1 MRKYVAKESITICDF
16 THTDWGSTNFVP
28 YPIASIKSNVLH
40 FSKYKNKLEI
50 DIFKDPKKFIK
61 AFLPKNPKLVGF
73 SNYIWNAELSYEIAK
88 EIKLRSPETLVI
100 FGGPNFPLDDKSR
113 EEWLRNHPSV
123 DLYIIGE
130 AEQPFTDIVDLWY
143 ETRSIEKVKD
153 SGVMGCY
160 SIKDNLFC
168 KTGDFSPRVTKLDDI
183 PSPYLEGY
191 LDEFL
196 NDPKLTPLLESNRGC
211 PFTCTFCVD
220 GIKDRSKVY
229 SKEVSRFE
237 KELEYIATHFKG
249 KVLNLADLNFGMYN
263 RDIEISKAIA
273 RVKEKFNYPYYIQ
286 VCTGKNNKARVLEC
300 VDILKGS
307 MGLSASVQSLDKD
320 VLLKIKRNNIS
331 EDQLLE
337 MTKAGSKISDNTYSE
352 VILALPGDSKEKHM
366 KTVLKLADAGMD
378 TICMY
383 QCMILVGSELG
394 SNDSVQKWKM
404 DTKFRVLPG
413 QYGAYD
419 FDGKEI
425 LCAEIEEICITTES
439 LTLDDYYECRSF
451 ALTEALFYQDRIL
464 MGLYRFLKNFEIK
477 PSELLTILHNNRH
490 KFSEKLTSLY
500 SSFDYDTKTE
510 LWDSKE
516 KLKKFIKSDR
526 TVIDRYYKGE
536 LGVNV
541 LFKHRAIAALN
552 LMDEIHDEAF
562 KIAEVLMKT
571 KVPDAFSEYYDYLL
585 ELKEFSKLRKKNVFD
600 YIQRYEF
607 EFNYDFKKVM
617 EEEFEW
623 LPEKLD
629 KPIKV
634 VFFTNNDKKAVIK
647 KQIVERGSDING
659 IGKILSRIPGHVL
672 LRDVE
677 FDDIK
682 HKKTYKEKSVKEI
695 QILEKDVGINQSP
708 GEFI

>member
-1 MRKYVAKESITICDF
+1 
-16 THTDWGSTNFVP
+16 
-28 YPIASIKSNVLH
+28 
-40 FSKYKNKLEI
+40 
-50 DIFKDPKKFIK
+50 
-61 AFLPKNPKLVGF
+61 
-73 SNYIWNAELSYEIAK
+73 
-88 EIKLRSPETLVI
+88 
-100 FGGPNFPLDDKSR
+100 
-113 EEWLRNHPSV
+113 
-123 DLYIIGE
+123 
-130 AEQPFTDIVDLWY
+130 
-143 ETRSIEKVKD
+143 
-153 SGVMGCY
+153 
-160 SIKDNLFC
+160 
-168 KTGDFSPRVTKLDDI
+168 
-183 PSPYLEGY
+183 
-191 LDEFL
+191 
-196 NDPKLTPLLESNRGC
+196 
-211 PFTCTFCVD
+211 
-220 GIKDRSKVY
+220 
-229 SKEVSRFE
+229 
-237 KELEYIATHFKG
+237 
-249 KVLNLADLNFGMYN
+249 
-263 RDIEISKAIA
+263 
-273 RVKEKFNYPYYIQ
+273 
-286 VCTGKNNKARVLEC
+286 
-300 VDILKGS
+300 
-307 MGLSASVQSLDKD
+307 
-320 VLLKIKRNNIS
+320 
-331 EDQLLE
+331 
-337 MTKAGSKISDNTYSE
+337 
-352 VILALPGDSKEKHM
+352 
-366 KTVLKLADAGMD
+366 
-378 TICMY
+378 
-383 QCMILVGSELG
+383 
-394 SNDSVQKWKM
+394 
-404 DTKFRVLPG
+404 
-413 QYGAYD
+413 
-419 FDGKEI
+419 
-425 LCAEIEEICITTES
+425 
-439 LTLDDYYECRSF
+439 LDDYYECRSF
-451 ALTEALFYQDRIL
+451 ALTEALFYQDRVLI
-464 MGLYRFLKNFEIK
+464 GLYRFLKNFEIK